1 MASENTGLIG
11 RDSELSRLRGLVA
24 PPPPESRVLMLLG
37 DAGMGKTVLLAEAVR
52 QARSAGL
59 RVLQVTGRESE
70 QDLAFA
76 GLHQLLRP
84 VLDRVADL
92 PGRQAEALL
101 GAFGLSAE
109 PPPAGAL
116 LTGLAVLTL
125 LSRLSENRPL
135 LVVADDAQW
144 LDRGS
149 LDTLAFAARRLE
161 SEPLV
166 LLLGARGNLPP
177 AGFERDFP
185 DLLLKPLSTQDA
197 GRLLDAQPHPPR
209 GRAREQVLA
218 QAAGNPMALIELSQ
232 MIAADPA
239 AGRRW
244 AAEPLPP
251 TDRLAA
257 IIAARY
263 GALPGP
269 TREALLLA
277 AVADSPDMTAA
288 AVSGLTAAAL
298 APAETASLIRVD
310 RSGPQFTHPLVR
322 AAVYHA
328 VPFAERAAAH
338 LKIAGSLHE
347 QPDRYAWHL
356 AAAALEPDEHVASLL
371 EETAAQ
377 AQRRGGAAAAARA
390 YERAAELSP
399 GERDR
404 ARRLLAAA
412 ALALPAGQAD
422 WVQELASRALAVTE
436 DLQLRLTARLRIGW
450 ALIWSNRHA
459 DALATLISVAQ
470 EASAR
475 LPGIAWDA
483 IGQAGTVAYQT
494 GTAEGRRAVRDT
506 LDRMQQPAPPAADWP
521 AVLADESRM
530 WIRAA
535 TDPVREQG

>member
-1 MASENTGLIG
+1 LASENTGLIG

-84 VLDRVADL
+84 VLDRVANL

-116 LTGLAVLTL
+116 VTGLAVLTL

-185 DLLLKPLSTQDA
+185 DLLLKPLSTQDS

-232 MIAADPA
+232 MIAADPT

-244 AAEPLPP
+244 AAEPCRPP
-251 TDRLAA
+251 T
-257 IIAARY
+257 
-263 GALPGP
+263 G
-269 TREALLLA
+269 
-277 AVADSPDMTAA
+277 SP
-288 AVSGLTAAAL
+288 
-298 APAETASLIRVD
+298 P
-310 RSGPQFTHPLVR
+310 
-322 AAVYHA
+322 
-328 VPFAERAAAH
+328 
-338 LKIAGSLHE
+338 
-347 QPDRYAWHL
+347 
-356 AAAALEPDEHVASLL
+356 
-371 EETAAQ
+371 
-377 AQRRGGAAAAARA
+377 
-390 YERAAELSP
+390 LSP
-399 GERDR
+399 PATVPSPGRPG
-404 ARRLLAAA
+404 RRCCW
-412 ALALPAGQAD
+412 PP
-422 WVQELASRALAVTE
+422 S
-436 DLQLRLTARLRIGW
+436 LTAR
-450 ALIWSNRHA
+450 
-459 DALATLISVAQ
+459 T
-470 EASAR
+470 
-475 LPGIAWDA
+475 
-483 IGQAGTVAYQT
+483 
-494 GTAEGRRAVRDT
+494 
-506 LDRMQQPAPPAADWP
+506 
-521 AVLADESRM
+521 
-530 WIRAA
+530 
-535 TDPVREQG
+535 

>member
-1 MASENTGLIG
+1 MRRAC
-11 RDSELSRLRGLVA
+11 R
-24 PPPPESRVLMLLG
+24 
-37 DAGMGKTVLLAEAVR
+37 
-52 QARSAGL
+52 
-59 RVLQVTGRESE
+59 TGRRKRCWGRS
-70 QDLAFA
+70 
-76 GLHQLLRP
+76 GYRRSRSRP
-84 VLDRVADL
+84 
-92 PGRQAEALL
+92 
-101 GAFGLSAE
+101 
-109 PPPAGAL
+109 GAL

-125 LSRLSENRPL
+125 LSNLCEDRPL

-144 LDRGS
+144 MDRGS

-161 SEPLV
+161 AEPLV
-166 LLLGARGNLPP
+166 LLLGTRGNVPP

-185 DLLLKPLSTQDA
+185 ELRLEPLNIRAA

-218 QAAGNPMALIELSQ
+218 QAAGNPMALIELSRI
-232 MIAADPA
+232 IAADPA

-257 IIAARY
+257 IIAAQY
-263 GALPGP
+263 GALPRA
-269 TREALLLA
+269 TRDALLLA

-298 APAETASLIRVD
+298 APAETAGLVRVD

-322 AAVYHA
+322 AAIYHA

-338 LKIAGSLHE
+338 LKIADSLRD
-347 QPDRYAWHL
+347 QPDRYAWHQ

-390 YERAAELSP
+390 LERAAELSP
-399 GERDR
+399 SERDQG
-404 ARRLLAAA
+404 RRLLAAA

-422 WVQELASRALAVTE
+422 WVQELATRVLAVTG
-436 DLQLRLTARLRIGW
+436 DPQLRIDARLHIGW
-450 ALIWSNRHA
+450 ALIWSNQHA

-475 LPGIAWDA
+475 LPGIAWQA

-494 GTAEGRRAVRDT
+494 GTAEGRHAVRDT
-506 LDRMQQPAPPAADWP
+506 LDHMQEPAPPAADWP
-521 AVLADESRM
+521 AWPRPRVPDVDKSSYG
-530 WIRAA
+530 
-535 TDPVREQG
+535 PVRQQG